1 VEKEWWDIHR
11 WYEKKHPDDFDT
23 ALEKVDS
30 FLHKGIQ
37 RRVESS
43 DLEVGSFLS
52 GGIDSG
58 LVTAIAKQYNQ
69 QLKTFTV
76 SFKGEYDEAPLAKLV
91 ADRYQTNH
99 TEINI
104 SFDQLQSDV
113 ETILCNY
120 GEPFFDSSAIPSYY
134 VSKAAKEHLT
144 VILNGDGADELFGG
158 YRRYVPFAN
167 YDFFKSGG
175 LVKNA
180 ANVLNKVLP
189 KSHNKKSLYNY
200 LYRLASLASKDSVE
214 IYLSAG
220 VDIFEDYEHLIQA
233 PEGLDCI
240 AVMRKDFDALANS
253 SLSGLKKIM
262 NMDFDATLFTDLLVK
277 MDIAT
282 MAHSLEGRSP
292 CLCNEI
298 LEYAPGLDDKY

>member
-1 VEKEWWDIHR
+1 
-11 WYEKKHPDDFDT
+11 
-23 ALEKVDS
+23 
-30 FLHKGIQ
+30 
-37 RRVESS
+37 
-43 DLEVGSFLS
+43 
-52 GGIDSG
+52 
-58 LVTAIAKQYNQ
+58 
-69 QLKTFTV
+69 
-76 SFKGEYDEAPLAKLV
+76 
-91 ADRYQTNH
+91 
-99 TEINI
+99 
-104 SFDQLQSDV
+104 
-113 ETILCNY
+113 
-120 GEPFFDSSAIPSYY
+120 
-134 VSKAAKEHLT
+134 

-189 KSHNKKSLYNY
+189 KSHNKKSFYNY

-233 PEGLDCI
+233 PEGLDYI
-240 AVMRKDFDALANS
+240 SVMRKDFDALANS

-292 CLCNEI
+292 FLCKEI
-298 LEYAPGLDDKY
+298 LEYAPGLDDKYKIHGSSTKYLLRQLAKKYLPSPIIHQPKRGFEIPLKNWVNGELKEIIHDYVGGSNALSRQLLQPGAVEKLLADHGSIPAEKRAKILWTLFSLECWYKRIYLQ